1 MIITEG
7 FMQHPVRRSVVYE
20 QIETSRERLQW
31 AREYARQWKQVQKTY
46 SKERRIR
53 FESRMFLDCI

>member
-1 MIITEG
+1 
-7 FMQHPVRRSVVYE
+7 MQHPVRRSVVYE